1 MLRETSWSLFEIAS
15 LISYIRVI
23 NLVLDWDVQRAHFL
37 VHWNTSLSVLL
48 SESLLLLQ
56 DLFPDVDLM

>member
-23 NLVLDWDVQRAHFL
+23 NLVLDWDVQCAHLL

>member
-23 NLVLDWDVQRAHFL
+23 NLVLDWDVQRAHLL